1 MRFEVRLGSEVI
13 GFSELEAGDAPMGV
27 AGGRFCPTPAYS
39 PIQRHCI
46 EHRDSW
52 VPIPELTVSFAGGKP
67 IECSS
72 GGVVIEDYSPELGE
86 IHVEVCGIPYP
97 LYGELFPQHV
107 QAYKDQ
113 FKKKSSPD
121 S

>member
-1 MRFEVRLGSEVI
+1 MRFEVKLGSEIV
-13 GFSELEAGDAPMGV
+13 GFTELEAGDPPMGV
-27 AGGRFCPTPAYS
+27 AGGRFLPTPAYS
-39 PIQRHCI
+39 SIQRHCI
-46 EHRDSW
+46 QHRDSW
-52 VPIPELTVSFAGGKP
+52 VPIPDLTVSMIGGGP
-67 IECSS
+67 IECQS
-72 GGVVIEDYSPELGE
+72 GVVILDYSPELGE
-86 IHVEVCGIPYP
+86 IHVEAIGIPHP